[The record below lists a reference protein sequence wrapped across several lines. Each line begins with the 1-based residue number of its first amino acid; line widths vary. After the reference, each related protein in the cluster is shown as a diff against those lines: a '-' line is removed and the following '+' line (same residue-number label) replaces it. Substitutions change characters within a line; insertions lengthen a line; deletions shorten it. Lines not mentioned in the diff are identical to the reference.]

1 MADVGAFYA
10 AQTISGGAADPDL
23 VKLGESVF
31 RAGVARKGVA
41 SCSGCHGPAGRGNA
55 GASFPALAGQHAA
68 YLEKQLMA
76 FRQGAD
82 QPGVD
87 GSRSN
92 DGDAAI
98 MRDIAEKMSDLEIK
112 AVASFLSGLR

>member
-1 MADVGAFYA
+1 MIKNTRAKLYISITIIISCIHFSARAEVLDNESY
-10 AQTISGGAADPDL
+10 QTCIA
-23 VKLGESVF
+23 
-31 RAGVARKGVA
+31 
-41 SCSGCHGPAGRGNA
+41 CHGDKAQGKKSMNA
-55 GASFPALAGQHAA
+55 PALAGQHAA

>member
-1 MADVGAFYA
+1 MWTLSDR
-10 AQTISGGAADPDL
+10 AQQGPHHAQGGRAEGDHRASQ
-23 VKLGESVF
+23 GE
-31 RAGVARKGVA
+31 
-41 SCSGCHGPAGRGNA
+41 
-55 GASFPALAGQHAA
+55 
-68 YLEKQLMA
+68 
-76 FRQGAD
+76 D